1 MVAGAHPGRVPG
13 HRVRGARVLGAEVVA
28 VELELDAG
36 DAGVVRRVRG
46 DAWSLATTVEPPAG
60 AVIETVGG
68 VVSGGR
74 VVKLHV
80 WAPASAIPLAARTVD
95 SSRTV

>member
-1 MVAGAHPGRVPG
+1 MSSAPRLLPSSLNWTPATAASSAAFAVT
-13 HRVRGARVLGAEVVA
+13 VV
-28 VELELDAG
+28 E
-36 DAGVVRRVRG
+36 
-46 DAWSLATTVEPPAG
+46 ATTVEPPAG